1 MAVALVGAGRMG
13 GVHLRAL
20 AHTRVAELAAV
31 VEPDAGARA
40 RACAQSGAPGH
51 AGVEQLLAAGRA
63 EGVVITAPT
72 DRHRALVEQLSAA
85 GLAVF
90 CEKPMGLTAGD
101 AGAAAAAAAAAG
113 VPLQVGYYR
122 RFVPELAALR
132 ASIAAGE
139 LGQLSMLTLHQWD
152 QQPPGPG
159 FAASSGGIVV
169 DMGVHELDQ
178 LRWLT
183 AQEPVAAAAVGDE
196 SAAAIT
202 VRMSGRTLGV
212 ITLGRRFPVA
222 DSCWT
227 EVVGT
232 DGYERRPFLWGADGG
247 AVMEAAVAAE
257 LDAFAR
263 RIRGEAVEAP
273 GGDDAVA
280 ALRAAELVN
289 AALAA
294 QPTT

>member
-1 MAVALVGAGRMG
+1 VAVALVGAGRMG

-40 RACAQSGAPGH
+40 RACAQAGVPGH
-51 AGVEQLLAAGRA
+51 AGVEQLLAAGGA

-101 AGAAAAAAAAAG
+101 AGAAAAAAATAG
-113 VPLQVGYYR
+113 VQLQVGYYR

-132 ASIAAGE
+132 GRITAGE

-152 QQPPGPG
+152 QHPPGAG
-159 FAASSGGIVV
+159 FAAASGGIVV

-183 AQEPVAAAAVGDE
+183 GQELGPFAASAQAPDGAGPEGLQLLGSLSGGTAAFVSLGQRFPHGDCVWVEVFGTAGYALERVLWDDEGDE
-196 SAAAIT
+196 
-202 VRMSGRTLGV
+202 
-212 ITLGRRFPVA
+212 
-222 DSCWT
+222 
-227 EVVGT
+227 
-232 DGYERRPFLWGADGG
+232 
-247 AVMEAAVAAE
+247 
-257 LDAFAR
+257 AFR
-263 RIRGEAVEAP
+263 V
-273 GGDDAVA
+273 
-280 ALRAAELVN
+280 ALRAQARAFADRIGTGTTGDAASATDALIALETAERIST
-289 AALAA
+289 A
-294 QPTT
+294 